1 MTHLDNVDKVYEYVL
16 KKVSSPE
23 FRNKIKDFI
32 DENCSHFLDIEENT
46 FQQGGLF
53 NEFIMLVDNLLEKL
67 CKDSQITEEMFLLA
81 AKKGLEDEKNKKYFE
96 QLIAYNNY
104 NYFKSIMTKRNYQ
117 IIALVEKEME
127 KKEKNKKLVA
137 SKKQLKEIMDK
148 EMQQAIKMSL
158 ALEDEKR
165 RIEAIEEEDLRRA
178 IKLSLEEANKKFLPV
193 PVDKKNEKKDI
204 KNDEKKN
211 IKKDEIKDIK
221 KENKKDEKKDF
232 KKNEKKDDD
241 TKNKFVNKSNIVGN
255 VGISLSSNFNT
266 DKGNPNVKE
275 ESKIKSSG
283 KGFGSQIN
291 SLKSQYGLDDD
302 DNKNKSNPNK
312 NKQRTFKDIN
322 VSENFEN
329 NNISKI
335 KNKDNN
341 IDSNNNKDNQNNN
354 NDINNPNKNYKNKD
368 INISNKNYTNNDI
381 NIPNKNY
388 NNNDINIPNKNY
400 TNNDLNN
407 PNDNDINNRNRN
419 INNNNNDIIY
429 NKNAYVPISQQKPS
443 SQIAKLNPNKKYTN
457 TENIKNENLTPTPKV
472 NDIPINKKV
481 ENNPVTKIEIKP
493 NQYINKPKEEKKS
506 EPKIEKKEKIIDPI
520 FDSLLDD
527 EQLNPETYNVNM
539 GKVNFDSNKKEETKK
554 ESAASIIKKSLENN
568 QNQYKKKNEPIKNSF
583 FQNSDKLNTIKKEE
597 GGLFSK
603 YGNKDYIKGNYTDL
617 ESQVNKKIG
626 SVIEKNDEN
635 YELEKKTDEI
645 EKERNKKMLEYREKI
660 LQMKK
665 EEREKK
671 AHDYLI
677 MEKQND

>member
-1 MTHLDNVDKVYEYVL
+1 MSSKEIDSVYNYVL
-16 KKVSSPE
+16 TKVKSPE
-23 FRNKIKDFI
+23 FRNPIKDFI
-32 DENCSHFLDIEENT
+32 DENCQIFIDVSENT
-46 FQQGGLF
+46 FQQGALF
-53 NEFIMLVDNLLEKL
+53 NEFTQLIDNLLESL
-67 CKDSQITEEMFLLA
+67 CKENNISEEMFLLA
-81 AKKGLEDEKNKKYFE
+81 SKKGLDDEKNKKYFE
-96 QLIAYNNY
+96 QLISFNNY
-104 NYFKSIMTKRNYQ
+104 NYFKSMMTKRNYQ
-117 IIALVEKEME
+117 ILALVEKEME
-127 KKEKNKKLVA
+127 QKEKNKKLIA
-137 SKKQLKEIMDK
+137 SKKQQKEINDK

-193 PVDKKNEKKDI
+193 PIDKKDEKKDI
-204 KNDEKKN
+204 KKDEKKN

-241 TKNKFVNKSNIVGN
+241 NKNKFVNKSNIVGN

-312 NKQRTFKDIN
+312 NKQRNFKDIN

-341 IDSNNNKDNQNNN
+341 IDSNNNTDNQNNN

-368 INISNKNYTNNDI
+368 INISNKNYT
-381 NIPNKNY
+381 
-388 NNNDINIPNKNY
+388 NNDINIPNKNY

-493 NQYINKPKEEKKS
+493 NQYINKPKEEKKIEPKI
-506 EPKIEKKEKIIDPI
+506 EPKIEKKEKVIDPV

-527 EQLNPETYNVNM
+527 EQLDPEKFNANM
-539 GKVNFDSNKKEETKK
+539 GKVNFEYKNKKEDTKK

-583 FQNSDKLNTIKKEE
+583 FQNSDISNQNKKKEE
-597 GGLFSK
+597 DLSK
-603 YGNKDYIKGNYTDL
+603 YGNRDYVKGNYTDL

-665 EEREKK
+665 
-671 AHDYLI
+671 
-677 MEKQND
+677 